1 MPGQFR
7 KTNCRSNPEKSR
19 RTKLFSIIF
28 WYSFQARGSQSH
40 GLFHV
45 RQAETDPEKAGDAA
59 ISRQE
64 DVKRIPPKTNSWK
77 GESGMETDKF
87 VQSKVI
93 QMPIDELKMAQPFCE
108 VFEIRETDL
117 RQVMDAIRKN
127 GFDTLYPIVVWEG
140 HDNVVVDGHTRLI
153 AARQLGYATV
163 PVVSRSFSDEEAALQ
178 HTITAQRVRRSLS
191 QAELMKCV
199 TMLRE
204 KIAAGKRE
212 RSVKGLTPVP
222 QGRSTQ
228 VIADAVG
235 STRGTVDKIERITR
249 HGDPKLID
257 AVRKEELSINQA
269 HEIVK
274 LDDRRKKG
282 LEQAEKIM
290 KNNTAG
296 HLDRFFLYRNFS
308 RKISK
313 LYEEFLKTYH
323 DPFRECEMHKF
334 DWGDLRVELIR
345 GLDRDLICRLDKT
358 GEADRAIEYSASQTD
373 LDENLDYYYEE
384 HHKEWDTRHP

>member
-1 MPGQFR
+1 MTIPEFA
-7 KTNCRSNPEKSR
+7 KTEC
-19 RTKLFSIIF
+19 
-28 WYSFQARGSQSH
+28 
-40 GLFHV
+40 
-45 RQAETDPEKAGDAA
+45 
-59 ISRQE
+59 
-64 DVKRIPPKTNSWK
+64 
-77 GESGMETDKF
+77 M
-87 VQSKVI
+87 
-93 QMPIDELKMAQPFCE
+93 ELKMAQPFCE

-204 KIAAGKRE
+204 KIATGKRE

-222 QGRSTQ
+222 QGRSTL

-290 KNNTAG
+290 KNNMAG

-323 DPFRECEMHKF
+323 DQFRECEMHKF

-345 GLDRDLICRLDKT
+345 GLDRDLICHLGKS

-384 HHKEWDTRHP
+384 HQKEWDTRRP

>member
-1 MPGQFR
+1 MR
-7 KTNCRSNPEKSR
+7 VNLT
-19 RTKLFSIIF
+19 
-28 WYSFQARGSQSH
+28 SF
-40 GLFHV
+40 FHA
-45 RQAETDPEKAGDAA
+45 QQNETDPEKAGDAA

-228 VIADAVG
+228 VIADALG

-323 DPFRECEMHKF
+323 DQFRECEMHKF

-345 GLDRDLICRLDKT
+345 GLDRDLICHLGKT

-384 HHKEWDTRHP
+384 HQKEWDTRHPRA

>member
-1 MPGQFR
+1 
-7 KTNCRSNPEKSR
+7 
-19 RTKLFSIIF
+19 
-28 WYSFQARGSQSH
+28 
-40 GLFHV
+40 
-45 RQAETDPEKAGDAA
+45 
-59 ISRQE
+59 
-64 DVKRIPPKTNSWK
+64 
-77 GESGMETDKF
+77 METDKF

-163 PVVSRSFSDEEAALQ
+163 PVVSRSFCDEEAALQ

-323 DPFRECEMHKF
+323 DQFRECEMHKF

-345 GLDRDLICRLDKT
+345 GLDRDLICHLGKS